1 MWQTPPLSSV
11 VFVDGIVFLVLTYLY
26 LNIGSLSKM
35 PQVKV
40 PNLGAYEDPS
50 LSFPPGYGQSI
61 WLEHPDG
68 SAVAFCQLPVS
79 AASSD
84 GHNVQGGLMHAQNP
98 LEV

>member
-11 VFVDGIVFLVLTYLY
+11 VFADGVVLLVLVYLY

-35 PQVKV
+35 PHVEV
-40 PNLGAYEDPS
+40 PRLGSYRDPS

-61 WLEHPDG
+61 CLEHPDG
-68 SAVAFCQLPVS
+68 LAVAFSQLPVS

-84 GHNVQGGLMHAQNP
+84 RHSVQGGLIHAQNP